1 MTNKTNAPAAET
13 KVITGKVR
21 LSYAHLFTPKAA
33 PGSTEAKYSVSL
45 IIPKS
50 DKKTLSNIRRAIE
63 NATQNG
69 IASKWGGKLPR
80 NLKTPLRDGDDER
93 PDDPTYANSYFINAT
108 SKTAPGL
115 VDQRRQPIISEED
128 LYSGAYAFVS
138 VNFYPFDTNGSKGI
152 ACGLNNVMKA
162 ADGDFLGGRASAD
175 EDFKDI
181 EVDEDEDDALN

>member
-1 MTNKTNAPAAET
+1 MTKQTNPAAET

-21 LSYAHLFTPKAA
+21 LSYANLFKAKA
-33 PGSTEAKYSVSL
+33 VNDGGEAKYSVSL

-50 DKKTLSNIRRAIE
+50 DRKTVAAIKKAIE
-63 NATQNG
+63 AAMQNG
-69 IASKWGGKLPR
+69 SASKWGGKIPK
-80 NLKTPLRDGDDER
+80 NLKLPLRDGDEER
-93 PDDPTYANSYFINAT
+93 EDDSNYANAYFINAT

-115 VDQRRQPIISEED
+115 VDKHRQPIMSEED

-138 VNFYPFDTNGSKGI
+138 VNFYPYDTNGSKGI